1 RPPRTTDSFVGRF
14 FCGMLGGAESMTP
27 MARVMQPPCASP
39 RVCLPAPQQA
49 VAPPLFSRLAHLII
63 YSSYRFTYTFFGV
76 WVGRFVLFRTFVA
89 SDYKQKHP
97 IYEEIVDSGDGVRR
111 MWLQW
116 QQVCKPS
123 L

>member
-1 RPPRTTDSFVGRF
+1 
-14 FCGMLGGAESMTP
+14 
-27 MARVMQPPCASP
+27 MQ
-39 RVCLPAPQQA
+39 
-49 VAPPLFSRLAHLII
+49 I
-63 YSSYRFTYTFFGV
+63 YTHFLGV

-116 QQVCKPS
+116 
-123 L
+123 